1 MVALYKAFRYNAKKI
16 LSGVVNIM
24 KNLIIVESPAKART
38 ISAFLGR
45 NYKVVASKGHIRD
58 LPKSS
63 FGITVDE
70 EGTFVPKYSIPREVN
85 PTVKELKKLAKEAET
100 IYIATD
106 EDREGEAIGW
116 HIAMAIKKDPTSLP
130 RIVFHEIT
138 KTAIQHALDNPRKIN
153 MDSVNA
159 QQSRRL
165 LDRIVGYKLS
175 PLLASKIQKG
185 LSAGRVQSSSLKIVI
200 DREREIKAFKPEE
213 YWTIDGLFEKDIESS
228 IYAFDGTKMDKMS
241 IKNEAMATQ
250 IVQSAIKENFVVES
264 LEKKERK
271 SKTPPPFMTSTL
283 QQAASTN
290 LGFSPKKTM
299 MVAQKLYEGVKTD
312 KGNMGVITYM
322 RTDSMNL
329 AKEAVAAAREHIEA
343 KFGSDYL
350 PSKAKSYVTSSKGAQ
365 EAHEAIRPTRVE
377 FDALVAKDY
386 LGADELKLY
395 RLIYNRFLA
404 CQMTEARLESQTLLF
419 KGEKSTFKASGR
431 KLLFDGFYR
440 VTGYNEKD
448 KLLPA
453 LKKGQKVNLDDI
465 KPTQHFTEPPAR
477 YNEAS
482 LIKKLESLGIG
493 RPSTYAPTIT
503 ILQTRKYITIEKKR
517 IHPTEI
523 AFTVIEMLE
532 EYFSEIVDSAFT
544 SNMEADL
551 DEVDEGKLD
560 WQKVLSAFYD
570 PFMKKITEG
579 KEKIKSQKM
588 AIPTG
593 EMCPKCGSELLRR
606 KGRYGEFI
614 ACSNFPKCKYTTDL
628 EGNAPPEPELTDRP
642 CEKCGAMMVIKD
654 SRRGKFY
661 ACSNYPKCKNAQP
674 LVPPRELAVPCPKCG
689 SKLHEKEGKRGTFY
703 GCSNYP
709 KCRFISNGEPQDRAC
724 PTCGSMVVHKVL
736 KTGEIY
742 DCIDKKCKWSEPV
755 PKEKQKGLP
764 EEKVEEKKSEEKN
777 LNDEQ
782 KA

>member
-1 MVALYKAFRYNAKKI
+1 
-16 LSGVVNIM
+16 M

-38 ISAFLGR
+38 ISNFLGK

-63 FGITVDE
+63 FGITVE
-70 EGTFVPKYSIPREVN
+70 EDGTFVPKYSIPREVN

-106 EDREGEAIGW
+106 EDREGEAIGY
-116 HIAMAIKKDPTSLP
+116 HIAMAIKKEPESLP

-138 KTAIQHALDNPRKIN
+138 KTAIQHALDNPRKLD
-153 MDSVNA
+153 MDAVNA
-159 QQSRRL
+159 QQARRL

-185 LSAGRVQSSSLKIVI
+185 LSAGRVQSSSLKIVV

-213 YWTIDGLFEKDIESS
+213 YWTIDGLFEKNIESS
-228 IYAFDGTKMDKMS
+228 IFSFNGQKMDKMS
-241 IKNEAMATQ
+241 IKNEAMATE

-283 QQAASTN
+283 QQSASTQ

-299 MVAQKLYEGVKTD
+299 MVAQKLYEGVKTN

-322 RTDSMNL
+322 RTDSLNL
-329 AKEAVAAAREHIEA
+329 AKEAVEHARAYILDT
-343 KFGSDYL
+343 FGKEYL
-350 PSKAKSYVTSSKGAQ
+350 PKKLKQYASKAKGAQ
-365 EAHEAIRPTRVE
+365 EAHEAIRPTMVE
-377 FDALVAKDY
+377 FTPMVAKDY
-386 LGADELKLY
+386 LNADEFKLY

-404 CQMTEARLESQTLLF
+404 SQMTEARLESQTLLF
-419 KGEKSTFKASGR
+419 NGERSVFKASGR

-440 VTGYNEKD
+440 VMGYSDTD
-448 KLLPA
+448 KLLPE
-453 LKKGQKVNLDDI
+453 LKKGQKVLLDDI
-465 KPTQHFTEPPAR
+465 KPAQHFTEPPAR

-503 ILQTRKYITIEKKR
+503 ILQTRKYINLEKKR

-532 EYFSEIVDSAFT
+532 EHFAEIVDSSFT

-551 DEVDEGKLD
+551 DKINDGALD
-560 WQKVLSAFYD
+560 WQKLLGDFYD

-593 EMCPKCGSELLRR
+593 EMCPKCGHELLRR
-606 KGRYGEFI
+606 KGRFGEFI
-614 ACSNFPKCKYTTDL
+614 ACGNFPKCKYTTDL
-628 EGNAPPEPELTDRP
+628 DGNAPPEPEKTDIK
-642 CEKCGAMMVIKD
+642 CDKCGEFMVIKD
-654 SRRGKFY
+654 SKRGKFL
-661 ACSNYPKCKNAQP
+661 ACSGYPKCKNAQP
-674 LVPPRELAVPCPKCG
+674 LVPPRELDVPCPKCG
-689 SKLHEKEGKRGTFY
+689 SKILEKEGKRGTFY
-703 GCSNYP
+703 GCANYP
-709 KCRFISNGEPQDRAC
+709 KCRFISNGEPLARKC
-724 PTCGSMVVHKVL
+724 PECESMVVHKVL
-736 KTGEIY
+736 KTGEVY
-742 DCIDKKCKWSEPV
+742 ECIDKKCKWKEAV
-755 PKEKQKGLP
+755 PNDKLKVKTEKKEN
-764 EEKVEEKKSEEKN
+764 EKKS
-777 LNDEQ
+777 
-782 KA
+782 

>member
-1 MVALYKAFRYNAKKI
+1 
-16 LSGVVNIM
+16 M

-38 ISAFLGR
+38 ISNFLGK

-70 EGTFVPKYSIPREVN
+70 NGIFIPKYSIPREVN

-106 EDREGEAIGW
+106 EDREGEAIGY
-116 HIAMAIKKDPTSLP
+116 HIAMAIKKDPESLP

-138 KTAIQHALDNPRKIN
+138 KTAIQHALENPRKLD
-153 MDSVNA
+153 MDAVNA
-159 QQSRRL
+159 QQARRL

-185 LSAGRVQSSSLKIVI
+185 LSAGRVQSSSLKIVV

-213 YWTIDGLFEKDIESS
+213 YWTIDSLFEKNIDAS
-228 IYAFDGTKMDKMS
+228 IFSFDGTKMDKMT
-241 IKNEAMATQ
+241 IKNESMAMQ
-250 IVQSAIKENFVVES
+250 IVQSALKENFVVES

-283 QQAASTN
+283 QQSASTQ

-322 RTDSMNL
+322 RTDSLNL
-329 AKEAVAAAREHIEA
+329 AKEAVENGREYILNT
-343 KFGSDYL
+343 FGKEYL
-350 PSKAKSYVTSSKGAQ
+350 PEKVKNYSTKSKGAQ
-365 EAHEAIRPTRVE
+365 EAHEAIRPT
-377 FDALVAKDY
+377 LVDFTPVIAKDY
-386 LGADELKLY
+386 LNGDEFKLY

-404 CQMTEARLESQTLLF
+404 SQMTEARLESQTLLF
-419 KGEKSTFKASGR
+419 KGDKSIFKASGR

-440 VTGYNEKD
+440 VIGYQEKD
-448 KLLPA
+448 KLLPE
-453 LKKGQKVNLDDI
+453 LKKGQKVILDDI
-465 KPTQHFTEPPAR
+465 KPEQHFTEPPAR

-503 ILQTRKYITIEKKR
+503 ILQTRKYIELEKKR

-532 EYFSEIVDSAFT
+532 EHFSNIVDSSFT
-544 SNMEADL
+544 STMEADL
-551 DEVDEGKLD
+551 DKIDDGTLD
-560 WQKVLSAFYD
+560 WQKLLSDFYD
-570 PFMKKITEG
+570 PFMKKITDG
-579 KEKIKSQKM
+579 KENIKSLKM

-593 EMCPKCGSELLRR
+593 EFCPKCDSELLRR
-606 KGRYGEFI
+606 KGRFGEFI

-628 EGNAPPEPELTDRP
+628 DGNAPPEPEKTDIP
-642 CEKCGAMMVIKD
+642 CSKCGEFMVIKD
-654 SRRGKFY
+654 SKRGKFL
-661 ACSNYPKCKNAQP
+661 ACSAYPKCKNAQP
-674 LVPPRELAVPCPKCG
+674 LVPPRELDVPCPKCG
-689 SKLHEKEGKRGTFY
+689 SKIHEKEGKRGTFY

-709 KCRFISNGEPQDRAC
+709 KCRFISNGEPLDRKC
-724 PTCGSMVVHKVL
+724 PDCESMVVHKVL
-736 KTGEIY
+736 KTGQVYE
-742 DCIDKKCKWSEPV
+742 CIEKKCKWKEEV
-755 PKEKQKGLP
+755 PADKLKEIKKP
-764 EEKVEEKKSEEKN
+764 KVEEKKEDGKES
-777 LNDEQ
+777 
-782 KA
+782 

>member
-1 MVALYKAFRYNAKKI
+1 
-16 LSGVVNIM
+16 M

-38 ISAFLGR
+38 ISAFLGK
-45 NYKVVASKGHIRD
+45 NYKVIASKGHIRD

-70 EGTFVPKYSIPREVN
+70 DGVFVPKYSISRDVN
-85 PTVKELKKLAKEAET
+85 PIVKELKKLAKEAET
-100 IYIATD
+100 VYIATD
-106 EDREGEAIGW
+106 EDREGEAIGY
-116 HIAMAIKKDPTSLP
+116 HIAMAIKKDPASLP

-138 KTAIQHALDNPRKIN
+138 KTAIQHALNNPRKLD

-159 QQSRRL
+159 QQARRL

-185 LSAGRVQSSSLKIVI
+185 LSAGRVQSSTLKIVV

-213 YWTIDGLFEKDIESS
+213 YWTIDGLFEKNIDSS
-228 IYAFDGTKMDKMS
+228 IYSFEGNKLDKMS
-241 IKNEAMATQ
+241 IKNEAMATE
-250 IVQSAIKENFVVES
+250 IVQSAVKENFVVES

-283 QQAASTN
+283 QQAASTQ

-322 RTDSMNL
+322 RTDSLNL
-329 AKEAVAAAREHIEA
+329 AKEAVESAREYIQSN
-343 KFGSDYL
+343 FGDDYL
-350 PSKAKSYVTSSKGAQ
+350 PAKAKNYNTKSKGAQ
-365 EAHEAIRPTRVE
+365 EAHEAIRPTRVD
-377 FDALVAKDY
+377 FSPVVAKDY
-386 LGADELKLY
+386 LGADEFKLY

-419 KGEKSTFKASGR
+419 KGEKSVFKASGR

-440 VTGYNEKD
+440 VTGYSDKD
-448 KLLPA
+448 KLLPE
-453 LKKGQKVNLDDI
+453 LKKGQEVTLDDI
-465 KPTQHFTEPPAR
+465 KSEQHFTEPPAR

-493 RPSTYAPTIT
+493 RPSTYAPTVT
-503 ILQTRKYITIEKKR
+503 ILQTRKYIEIEKKR
-517 IHPTEI
+517 IHPTEV

-532 EYFSEIVDSAFT
+532 EHFAEIVDSAFT
-544 SNMEADL
+544 SNMEAKL

-560 WQKVLSAFYD
+560 WQKVLADFYE
-570 PFMKKITEG
+570 PFMKKIVEG
-579 KEKIKSQKM
+579 KEKIKSKKM

-593 EMCPKCGSELLRR
+593 EMCPKCGHELLRR

-614 ACSNFPKCKYTTDL
+614 ACGNFPKCKYTTDL
-628 EGNAPPEPELTDRP
+628 EGNAPPEPEKTDRP
-642 CEKCGAMMVIKD
+642 CEKCGEMMVIKD

-661 ACSNYPKCKNAQP
+661 ACSAYPKCKNAQP
-674 LVPPRELAVPCPKCG
+674 LVPPRELAIPCPKCG
-689 SKLHEKEGKRGTFY
+689 SKLHEKEGKRGKFY

-709 KCRFISNGEPQDRAC
+709 KCRFISNGEPQERKC
-724 PTCGSMVVHKVL
+724 PECESMIVHKVL
-736 KTGEIY
+736 KTGEVY
-742 DCIDKKCKWSEPV
+742 ECIEKKCKFKEPV
-755 PKEKQKGLP
+755 PADKLKGLAT
-764 EEKVEEKKSEEKN
+764 EAEKETS
-777 LNDEQ
+777 
-782 KA
+782 KAEAE